1 MKKQI
6 SFLCAVL
13 CALWFSG
20 CSPSQETP
28 SPKKTEP
35 VKSTAG
41 SSTAVSGKIKH
52 ETPKDIQL
60 QETPKDIIL
69 SRDGS
74 TAYILGQQNIMIYS
88 VQEAKVTDTI
98 PLTKAYSR
106 FALSPD
112 ESSFYLTAQ
121 DAPQVAVIQFS
132 IVNTI
137 EIGKSPV
144 IGNVNAPV
152 MVAAF
157 LDYQCP
163 YCAKVYPLLQEL
175 LKKYPNDVKL
185 VIKHNPLPMHKF
197 AEKSSLAALAAAQQ
211 NKYEKVTELFFT
223 NFSTLSDETITKY
236 VQEAGV
242 DMQKFNTDLAGP
254 TVKAIMEQDQKTG
267 IEARVRAVPTIFING
282 IVPKGRSIEVF
293 SQMVDDE
300 LKKKK

>member
-1 MKKQI
+1 M
-6 SFLCAVL
+6 L

-74 TAYILGQQNIMIYS
+74 TAYILGQKGIMVFSIGG
-88 VQEAKVTDTI
+88 AKVTDTI

-106 FALSPD
+106 IALSPD
-112 ESSFYLTAQ
+112 ESAFYLTAQ
-121 DAPQVAVIQFS
+121 DAPQITVIPFAVILNFE
-132 IVNTI
+132 V
-137 EIGKSPV
+137 GKSPV
-144 IGNVNAPV
+144 IGKATAPV
-152 MVAAF
+152 MVTAF

-163 YCAKVYPLLQEL
+163 YCAKIYPLLQEL
-175 LKKYPNDVKL
+175 LKKYPKDVRL
-185 VIKHNPLPMHKF
+185 VIKQSPLAMHKF
-197 AEKSSLAALAAAQQ
+197 AEKASLAAIAAAQQ
-211 NKYEKVTELFFT
+211 NKFEKVTELFFT
-223 NFSTLSDETITKY
+223 NFATLSDETIRKY
-236 VQEAGV
+236 VQEAGA
-242 DMQKFNTDLAGP
+242 DMQKFDIDLAGA
-254 TVKAIMEQDQKTG
+254 TVKEIMQQDQQAVQK
-267 IEARVRAVPTIFING
+267 ARVHSVPTIYING
-282 IVPKGRSIEVF
+282 MAPKGRSIEVF
-293 SQMVDDE
+293 SQMVDEE